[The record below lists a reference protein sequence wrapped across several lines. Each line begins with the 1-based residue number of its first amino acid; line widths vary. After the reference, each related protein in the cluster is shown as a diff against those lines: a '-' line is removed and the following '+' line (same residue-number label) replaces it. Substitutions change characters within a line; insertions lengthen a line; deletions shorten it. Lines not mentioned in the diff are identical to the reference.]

1 VIDAAD
7 VAALRDHLRHSP
19 LLGAEQLPF
28 CSVIGEPSE
37 CTIRTLTVL
46 RRALAGLGPT
56 AAQMQTCTA
65 AQPL

>member
-1 VIDAAD
+1 V
-7 VAALRDHLRHSP
+7 V
-19 LLGAEQLPF
+19 GAPT
-28 CSVIGEPSE
+28 E